1 MDRSHPPV
9 RRRCALRVAAVAILA
24 PLAGCN
30 VLATGLYF
38 LKGMNVPPES
48 NDLVGR
54 RVAVV
59 CRTGTS
65 LQYNNPNVSR
75 DLAKQASLLLAKNVR
90 HIHVIDQKK
99 VLEWA
104 DENTWEDF
112 VEIGRHLDAEV
123 VVGIDLEDFSL
134 FQGQTLYQGRAN
146 LNFAVYDV
154 AKGKEP
160 IFERPL
166 PQVIYPPNT
175 PIPTTDKTE
184 QQFRAAFIRELATQI
199 AEHFYEHDPTATF
212 ANDSTALTN

>member
-1 MDRSHPPV
+1 MDRSSLSS
-9 RRRCALRVAAVAILA
+9 RRSRAARVVALAILV

-30 VLATGLYF
+30 VVATGMYF
-38 LKGMNVPPES
+38 LHGMNVPAECS
-48 NDLVGR
+48 ALVGK

-75 DLAKQASLLLAKNVR
+75 DLAKQVSLLLGKNVR
-90 HIHVIDQKK
+90 RVHMIDQKK

-112 VEIGRHLDAEV
+112 VEIGRHLDAEI

-134 FQGQTLYQGRAN
+134 FLGQTLYQGRAN
-146 LNFAVYDV
+146 LDFAVYDV

-160 IFERPL
+160 IDEHPL

-175 PIPTTDKTE
+175 PIPTTDKSE
-184 QQFRAAFIRELATQI
+184 QQFRAAFIRELASQI
-199 AEHFYEHDPTATF
+199 AEYFYEHDPTATF